1 MAWTLVNFVSFGSER
16 SVDSLFV
23 DNFQTRITMASST
36 SSESA
41 NLSKLLV
48 PMMAK
53 IQDAFEMTG
62 GLGSEV
68 ALPSI
73 VAVGSQSA
81 GKSSVRV

>member
-1 MAWTLVNFVSFGSER
+1 
-16 SVDSLFV
+16 
-23 DNFQTRITMASST
+23 MASST

>member
-1 MAWTLVNFVSFGSER
+1 
-16 SVDSLFV
+16 
-23 DNFQTRITMASST
+23 MASST

-62 GLGSEV
+62 GLGYEV